1 MEKKQQMS
9 LLTFFSKSP
18 KVPTPKSK
26 TNTPKNININNN
38 DDDSTGD
45 QSVKSKPNGGVNEN
59 GSSPELKSKTASS
72 KKIDTN
78 ADKKSSTTT
87 TSSTT
92 PSKTSTST
100 SAPSKTT
107 SNGDRVPGDVV
118 WARLEGY
125 PWWPSMVCVD
135 PNSKGA
141 VYTRLGKIHVQF
153 FDSTSSHAWVCS

>member
-1 MEKKQQMS
+1 MEKKQQVS

-26 TNTPKNININNN
+26 TNTPKNSINNN
-38 DDDSTGD
+38 DDSTGD
-45 QSVKSKPNGGVNEN
+45 QNGKSKPNEGVNPN

-78 ADKKSSTTT
+78 AAKKSS
-87 TSSTT
+87 
-92 PSKTSTST
+92 KT
-100 SAPSKTT
+100 A

-125 PWWPSMVCVD
+125 PWWPSMICVD

-141 VYTRLGKIHVQF
+141 VYSRLGKIHVQF